1 MKKTT
6 ILFIITLLFAF
17 FLCANTSALSTSAQ
31 SAVVIDGH
39 GGSVIYEKNAHIR
52 LGMASTTK
60 IMTALV
66 AIEKCPLEKQVQ
78 IADEAVGIE
87 GSSIYLKHG
96 ETLSMEQLLYA
107 LLLQSA
113 NDAATAI
120 AIEVAGSVDDFAV
133 LMNEKA
139 ASLGLKDTNFTNP
152 HGLYDDNHYTTA
164 YELAVITKH
173 ALENET
179 FRKIVSTF
187 KQTIPLNNGEG
198 TRVLVN
204 HNKLLKIYDD
214 AIGVKTGFTKKTGRC
229 LVSAA
234 EKDGT
239 TVIAVTLNA
248 PNDWNDHKAMLDLG
262 FEKVKT
268 YHLASPNGI
277 TLKIPVVGGTSDYIT
292 VTNVGGLSYTC
303 EPLTANITSELIVD
317 RFLFAPIKQDDVV
330 GYVVYYNNG
339 EEIGRVDLL
348 AQNDVN
354 QRKYKKSILDF
365 FRSII

>member
-1 MKKTT
+1 MKKTI
-6 ILFIITLLFAF
+6 ILLLISVLFSS
-17 FLCANTSALSTSAQ
+17 FLCVSASALSTSAQ
-31 SAVVIDGH
+31 SAVLIDGH
-39 GGSVIYEKNAHIR
+39 GSSVIYEKNAHAR
-52 LGMASTTK
+52 MGMASTTK

-78 IADEAVGIE
+78 IADEAIGIE

-96 ETLSMEQLLYA
+96 EVLTMEQLLYA

-120 AIEVAGSVDDFAV
+120 AVEVAGSIDNFAL

-139 ASLGLKDTNFTNP
+139 ESIGLKDTHFTNP

-164 YELAVITKH
+164 YDLAVITKH
-173 ALENET
+173 ALENKT

-187 KQTIPLNNGEG
+187 KHTIPMSNGDG

-204 HNKLLKIYDD
+204 HNKLLKIYDG

-234 EKDGT
+234 EKNGT

-248 PNDWNDHKAMLDLG
+248 PNDWNDHITMLDLG
-262 FEKVKT
+262 FEKVMT
-268 YHLASPNGI
+268 YHLAAPNDI
-277 TLKIPVVGGTSDYIT
+277 TLKIPVVGGITDYVT
-292 VTNVGGLSYTC
+292 VSNPGGLSYTC
-303 EPLTANITSELIVD
+303 DKQTANITSEFILD
-317 RFLFAPIKQDDVV
+317 RFLFAPIKQNDVIGHV
-330 GYVVYYNNG
+330 IYYNNG

-348 AQNDVN
+348 AQNNVSKK
-354 QRKYKKSILDF
+354 KYKKTILDF

>member
-1 MKKTT
+1 MKKT
-6 ILFIITLLFAF
+6 IIFLVITLSFAF
-17 FLCANTSALSTSAQ
+17 SVCVSVSALSTSAQ
-31 SAVVIDGH
+31 SAVLIDGH
-39 GGSVIYEKNAHIR
+39 GGSVIYEKNAHAR
-52 LGMASTTK
+52 MGMASTTK

-66 AIEKCPLEKQVQ
+66 AIENCPLEKQVR
-78 IADEAVGIE
+78 IADEAIGIE

-96 ETLSMEQLLYA
+96 EVLTMEQLLYA

-120 AIEVAGSVDDFAV
+120 AIEVAGSVDDFAL

-139 ASLGLKDTNFTNP
+139 SSIGLKDTHFTNP
-152 HGLYDDNHYTTA
+152 HGLYDDSHYTTA

-179 FRKIVSTF
+179 FRNIVSTY
-187 KQTIPLNNGEG
+187 KQTIPLNNGDG
-198 TRVLVN
+198 TRLLVN

-248 PNDWNDHKAMLDLG
+248 PNDWNDHIAMLDLG

-268 YHLASPNGI
+268 YHLASPNSI
-277 TLKIPVVGGTSDYIT
+277 TLKIPVVGGKTDYVT
-292 VTNVGGLSYTC
+292 VSNPGGLSYTC
-303 EPLTANITSELIVD
+303 DKQTANITSEYIID
-317 RFLFAPIKQDDVV
+317 RFLFAPINQNEVIGQV
-330 GYVVYYNNG
+330 IYYNNG
-339 EEIGRVDLL
+339 EEVGRVDLL
-348 AQNDVN
+348 AQNEVCKK
-354 QRKYKKSILDF
+354 KYKKSLLDF

>member
-1 MKKTT
+1 MKKT
-6 ILFIITLLFAF
+6 FIILLITVFFALS
-17 FLCANTSALSTSAQ
+17 LCLGTSALSTSAQ
-31 SAVVIDGH
+31 SAVLIDGH
-39 GGSVIYEKNAHIR
+39 GGSVLYEKNAHSR
-52 LGMASTTK
+52 MGMASTTK

-66 AIEKCPLEKQVQ
+66 AIENCPLDKQVQ
-78 IADEAVGIE
+78 IDDKAVGIE
-87 GSSIYLKHG
+87 GSSIYLTHG
-96 ETLSMEQLLYA
+96 ETLTMEQLLYA

-120 AIEVAGSVDDFAV
+120 AIEVAGSIEDFAA

-139 ASLGLKDTNFTNP
+139 DTMGLKDTHFTNP

-164 YELAVITKH
+164 FELAVITKH

-179 FRKIVSTF
+179 FRQIVSTV
-187 KQTIPLNNGEG
+187 KQTIPLNNGDG
-198 TRVLVN
+198 TRLLVN
-204 HNKLLKIYDD
+204 HNKLLRLYDN

-248 PNDWNDHKAMLDLG
+248 PNDWNDHIAMLDLG

-268 YHLASPNGI
+268 YHLTAPNGI
-277 TLKIPVVGGTSDYIT
+277 TLKVPVVGGTFDYVT
-292 VTNVGGLSYTC
+292 VTNPGGLSYTC
-303 EPLTANITSELIVD
+303 EKSTANITSELIID
-317 RFLFAPIKQDDVV
+317 RFLFAPVKQNDVI

-348 AQNDVN
+348 AQNDVSKK
-354 QRKYKKSILDF
+354 KYKKTILDF

>member
-1 MKKTT
+1 MKKSI
-6 ILFIITLLFAF
+6 ILLLVALFGAI
-17 FLCANTSALSTSAQ
+17 LCINTSALSTSAQ

-39 GGSVIYEKNAHIR
+39 GGSVIYEKNAHTR
-52 LGMASTTK
+52 MGMASTTK

-66 AIEKCPLEKQVQ
+66 AIEKCPLKTQVQ

-87 GSSIYLKHG
+87 GSSIYLTYG

-139 ASLGLKDTNFTNP
+139 ASMGLKDTNFTNP

-164 YELAVITKH
+164 YELAIITKH

-204 HNKLLKIYDD
+204 HNKLLKIYDN

-234 EKDGT
+234 KKDGT
-239 TVIAVTLNA
+239 IVIAVTLNA
-248 PNDWNDHKAMLDLG
+248 PDDWTDHKAMLDLG

-268 YHLASPNGI
+268 YHLADPNGI
-277 TLKIPVVGGTSDYIT
+277 TLKIPVVGGTANYVT
-292 VTNVGGLSYTC
+292 VTNIGGFSYTC
-303 EPLTANITSELIVD
+303 EAKTANITSELIVD
-317 RFLFAPIKQDDVV
+317 RFLFAPIKQNDVV
-330 GYVVYYNNG
+330 GYIIYYNNG

-354 QRKYKKSILDF
+354 QKKYKKSILDF

>member
-1 MKKTT
+1 MKKTICILVST
-6 ILFIITLLFAF
+6 VLFISLMCV
-17 FLCANTSALSTSAQ
+17 CASALSISAQ
-31 SAVVIDGH
+31 SAVLIDGH
-39 GGSVIYEKNAHIR
+39 GGSVIYEKDAHIR
-52 LGMASTTK
+52 RGMASTTK

-66 AIEKCPLEKQVQ
+66 ALENCPLEKQVK

-87 GSSIYLKHG
+87 GSSIYLAHG
-96 ETLSMEQLLYA
+96 ETLTMKQLLYA

-120 AIEVAGSVDDFAV
+120 AIEVAGSVEDFAV

-139 ASLGLKDTNFTNP
+139 SALGLKDTHFTNP

-164 YELAVITKH
+164 YELAVITKY
-173 ALENET
+173 ALENDT
-179 FRKIVSTF
+179 FRQIVSTA
-187 KQTIPLNNGEG
+187 KETIPLNKDDG

-204 HNKLLKIYDD
+204 HNKLLRIYEN

-248 PNDWNDHKAMLDLG
+248 PDDWNDHKALLDYG

-268 YHLASPNGI
+268 YHLAAPDSI
-277 TLKIPVVGGTSDYIT
+277 THKIPVVGGESDYAT
-292 VTNVGGLSYTC
+292 VTNAGGLSYTC
-303 EPLTANITSELIVD
+303 EKQTANITSELVID
-317 RFLFAPIKQDDVV
+317 RFLFAPVKQGDILGQVIF
-330 GYVVYYNNG
+330 YNNG
-339 EEIGRVDLL
+339 EEIGRIDLT

-354 QRKYKKSILDF
+354 QKKIKKKLF
-365 FRSII
+365 GLF

>member
-1 MKKTT
+1 MKKTI
-6 ILFIITLLFAF
+6 ILLLITLIFASLF
-17 FLCANTSALSTSAQ
+17 CVSTSALSTSAQ
-31 SAVVIDGH
+31 SAVLIDGH
-39 GGSVIYEKNAHIR
+39 GGSVIYEKNAHTR
-52 LGMASTTK
+52 MGMASTTK

-96 ETLSMEQLLYA
+96 EVLTMEQLLYA

-120 AIEVAGSVDDFAV
+120 AIEVAGSVDNFAL

-139 ASLGLKDTNFTNP
+139 ASIGLKDTHFTNP

-164 YELAVITKH
+164 FELAVITKH

-187 KQTIPLNNGEG
+187 KQTIPLNNGDG
-198 TRVLVN
+198 TRLLVN

-248 PNDWNDHKAMLDLG
+248 PNDWNDHTAMLDLG
-262 FEKVKT
+262 FEKIKT
-268 YHLASPNGI
+268 YHLASPSSI
-277 TLKIPVVGGTSDYIT
+277 TLKIPVVGGNSDYVT
-292 VTNVGGLSYTC
+292 VTNPGGLSYTC
-303 EPLTANITSELIVD
+303 EKETANITNEFILD
-317 RFLFAPIKQDDVV
+317 RFLFAPIKQNDVIGHV
-330 GYVVYYNNG
+330 IYYNNG

-348 AQNDVN
+348 AQNDVS
-354 QRKYKKSILDF
+354 QKKYKKSLLDF